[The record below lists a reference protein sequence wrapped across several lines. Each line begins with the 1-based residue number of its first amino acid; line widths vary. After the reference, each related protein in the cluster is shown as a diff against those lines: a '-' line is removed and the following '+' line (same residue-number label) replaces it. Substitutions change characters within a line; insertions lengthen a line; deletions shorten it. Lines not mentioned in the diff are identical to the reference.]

1 MTFHSIVKQWCE
13 RYKYMKH
20 TRENKRFYLTDSQMG
35 VVDMAKDISNAF
47 SPCVVMESGPD
58 GSGPLERP
66 VMNYPIYF
74 FVRAEKM
81 ADGGEAAV
89 AYETALYHMKRFLG
103 WLKYRHNKE
112 IEEDNIDGDFA
123 RIELD
128 GAYIDIEPVGPLQN
142 GWFAVM
148 IQLMRVEPLNLCI
161 DENEYLT
168 DEELEAQRA
177 QFDDDEECDDSE

>member
-1 MTFHSIVKQWCE
+1 
-13 RYKYMKH
+13 MKH
-20 TRENKRFYLTDSQMG
+20 TKENKRFYLTDSQMG

-47 SPCVVMESGPD
+47 TPCVVMESGPD

-81 ADGGEAAV
+81 ADGDEAAV
-89 AYETALYHMKRFLG
+89 AYETAMFHARNFLS
-103 WLKYRHNKE
+103 WLKKKHDEE
-112 IEEDNIDGDFA
+112 IDNDIKGDFA
-123 RIELD
+123 RINLD
-128 GAYIDIEPVGPLQN
+128 GAYIDILSVGPLQN

-148 IQLMRVEPLNLCI
+148 LQFQRDEPLNLCI
-161 DENEYLT
+161 DWNLYLT

-177 QFDDDEECDDSE
+177 QFADDEECNDSE

>member
-1 MTFHSIVKQWCE
+1 MQ
-13 RYKYMKH
+13 H

-74 FVRAEKM
+74 FVQAEKM
-81 ADGGEAAV
+81 ADGDDAAL
-89 AYETALYHMKRFLG
+89 AYETALYHMKRFLA

-112 IEEDNIDGDFA
+112 IAEDNIDGDYA
-123 RIELD
+123 RINLD
-128 GAYIDIEPVGPLQN
+128 DAYIDIQPVGPLQN
-142 GWFAVM
+142 GWLAVM
-148 IQLMRVEPLNLCI
+148 VQLMREEPLNLCI
-161 DENEYLT
+161 DESEYLT
-168 DEELEAQRA
+168 DEELEANRA
-177 QFDDDEECDDSE
+177 QFVEDSE

>member
-1 MTFHSIVKQWCE
+1 M
-13 RYKYMKH
+13 RH
-20 TRENKRFYLTDSQMG
+20 TKENKRFYLTDSQMG

-81 ADGGEAAV
+81 ADGDEAAV
-89 AYETALYHMKRFLG
+89 AYETALFHARNFLS
-103 WLKYRHNKE
+103 WLKKKHDDE
-112 IEEDNIDGDFA
+112 IDNDIDGDFA
-123 RIELD
+123 RINLD
-128 GAYIDIEPVGPLQN
+128 GAYIDILSVGPLQN

-148 IQLMRVEPLNLCI
+148 LQFQRDEPLNLCI
-161 DENEYLT
+161 DWNLYLT

-177 QFDDDEECDDSE
+177 QFADDEECDDSE

>member
-1 MTFHSIVKQWCE
+1 MTFHSIVKQWTE
-13 RYKYMKH
+13 RYRYMQH

-35 VVDMAKDISNAF
+35 IVDMATKISNEF

-74 FVRAEKM
+74 FVQAEKM
-81 ADGGEAAV
+81 ADGDDAAL

-112 IEEDNIDGDFA
+112 IAEENIDGDFA
-123 RIELD
+123 RINLD
-128 GAYIDIEPVGPLQN
+128 DAYIDIQPVGPLQN

-148 IQLMRVEPLNLCI
+148 VQLMREEPLNLCI
-161 DENEYLT
+161 DESEYLT
-168 DEELEAQRA
+168 DEELEANRA
-177 QFDDDEECDDSE
+177 QFVEDSE

>member
-1 MTFHSIVKQWCE
+1 MQ
-13 RYKYMKH
+13 H

-74 FVRAEKM
+74 FVQAEKM
-81 ADGGEAAV
+81 ADGDDAAL
-89 AYETALYHMKRFLG
+89 AYETALYHMKRFLA

-112 IEEDNIDGDFA
+112 IAEDNIDGDYA
-123 RIELD
+123 RINLD
-128 GAYIDIEPVGPLQN
+128 DAYIDIQPVGPLQN

-148 IQLMRVEPLNLCI
+148 VQLMREEPLNLCI
-161 DENEYLT
+161 DESEYLT
-168 DEELEAQRA
+168 DEELEANRE
-177 QFDDDEECDDSE
+177 QFVEDSE

>member
-47 SPCVVMESGPD
+47 TPCVVMESGVD
-58 GSGPLERP
+58 GSGPIECP
-66 VMNYPIYF
+66 VLNYPIYF

-81 ADGGEAAV
+81 ADGDEAAV
-89 AYETALYHMKRFLG
+89 AYETAMFHARNFLS
-103 WLKYRHNKE
+103 WLKKKHDEE
-112 IEEDNIDGDFA
+112 IDNDIKGDFA
-123 RIELD
+123 RINLD
-128 GAYIDIEPVGPLQN
+128 GAYIDILSVGPLQN

-148 IQLMRVEPLNLCI
+148 LQFQRDEPLNLCI
-161 DENEYLT
+161 DWNLYLT

-177 QFDDDEECDDSE
+177 QFDDDEECNDSE

>member
-1 MTFHSIVKQWCE
+1 MTFHSIVKQWTE
-13 RYKYMKH
+13 RYRYMQH

-35 VVDMAKDISNAF
+35 IVDMATKISNEF

-74 FVRAEKM
+74 FVLADKM
-81 ADGGEAAV
+81 ADGDDAAV

-112 IEEDNIDGDFA
+112 IAEENIDGDYA
-123 RIELD
+123 RINLD
-128 GAYIDIEPVGPLQN
+128 DAYIDIQPVGPLQN

-148 IQLMRVEPLNLCI
+148 VQLMREEPLNLCI
-161 DENEYLT
+161 DESEYLT
-168 DEELEAQRA
+168 DEELEANRA
-177 QFDDDEECDDSE
+177 QFVEDSE

>member
-1 MTFHSIVKQWCE
+1 
-13 RYKYMKH
+13 MKH
-20 TRENKRFYLTDSQMG
+20 TKKNKRFYLTDSQMG

-47 SPCVVMESGPD
+47 TPCVVMESGPD

-81 ADGGEAAV
+81 ADGDEAAV
-89 AYETALYHMKRFLG
+89 AYETALFHARNFLS
-103 WLKYRHNKE
+103 WLKKKHDDE
-112 IEEDNIDGDFA
+112 IDNDIDGDFA
-123 RIELD
+123 RINLD
-128 GAYIDIEPVGPLQN
+128 GAYIDILSVGPLQN

-148 IQLMRVEPLNLCI
+148 LQFQRDEPLNLCI
-161 DENEYLT
+161 DWNLYLT

-177 QFDDDEECDDSE
+177 QFDDDEECNDSE

>member
-1 MTFHSIVKQWCE
+1 MQ
-13 RYKYMKH
+13 H

-35 VVDMAKDISNAF
+35 IVDMATKISNEF

-74 FVRAEKM
+74 FVQAEKM
-81 ADGGEAAV
+81 ADGDDAAL

-112 IEEDNIDGDFA
+112 IAEENIDGDFA
-123 RIELD
+123 RINLD
-128 GAYIDIEPVGPLQN
+128 DAYIDIQPVGPLQN

-148 IQLMRVEPLNLCI
+148 VQLMREEPLNLCI
-161 DENEYLT
+161 DESEYLT
-168 DEELEAQRA
+168 DEELEANRA
-177 QFDDDEECDDSE
+177 QFVEDSE